1 MAYRVAFASSDG
13 KVINQQFGRVKKYM
27 IFEIDE
33 NKAEYVEVR
42 KNKLPSQGFEQT
54 EKVINRTVSLISDC
68 KAVFVT
74 AIGYGALAILHEKGI
89 KVFEGQDYIG
99 DIIGKIL
106 SSSLEV

>member
-1 MAYRVAFASSDG
+1 MAFRVAFASSNE
-13 KVINQQFGRVKKYM
+13 KVVNQHFGRVKKYL

-54 EKVINRTVSLISDC
+54 EKVINRTVNLISDC

-74 AIGYGALAILHEKGI
+74 AIGYGALTILHEKGI
-89 KVFEGQDYIG
+89 KAFEVNDYIG

-106 SSSLEV
+106 SAAIQI